1 EPPIPTKEGYTFT
14 GWYDAKTGGNK
25 WDFSADKMP
34 AEDVILY
41 AQFKIENLPID
52 DPTNTNNQTNT
63 LPKTGDATSNWLV
76 LGIIFVSIGIVI
88 MGRKKQI

>member
-1 EPPIPTKEGYTFT
+1 
-14 GWYDAKTGGNK
+14 
-25 WDFSADKMP
+25 M
-34 AEDVILY
+34 
-41 AQFKIENLPID
+41 ENLPID